1 MAILLVLRR
10 NNGVYSLL
18 MNSRKINLTRRQ
30 FLKLIGLG
38 TCAAMLQRIP
48 LSKVLANTN
57 VPKLGRVARR
67 DWPVF
72 EEPNIKSRR
81 KYGLNL
87 DQVIPILETI
97 VLTNDI
103 GHSETWYRLA
113 EDEFVSGAL
122 IQLVENRRN
131 VSNAPIPEQG
141 SLGEIT
147 VPAIDVYFQPR
158 GQKTS
163 QRYYYGST
171 YWVKKRVLDEFGV
184 PWYEL
189 PDDVNGVLYYVRAYA
204 VHLVEP
210 EEIAPLSP
218 EVPAEQ
224 KRILVNLRDQRAI
237 AFENEREVF
246 STLISSGLPG
256 MFTPIGTFMTFHKR
270 PSRRMFLF
278 AGDPKMDYDFPGVPW
293 VNYITQDGVAIHG
306 AYWHANWGNPMTHG
320 CISMPTEDAKWIYR
334 WTTPVVPFGE
344 TYHIADTGTRVDVII
359 G

>member
-1 MAILLVLRR
+1 
-10 NNGVYSLL
+10 
-18 MNSRKINLTRRQ
+18 MNSKKINLTRRE

-48 LSKVLANTN
+48 LSKVLANTD

-131 VSNAPIPEQG
+131 VSQEPIPADG

-147 VPAIDVYFQPR
+147 IPAIDVYLQPR
-158 GQKTS
+158 VQKTRR
-163 QRYYYGST
+163 RYYYGST
-171 YWVKKRVLDEFGV
+171 FWVKTRVMDEFGV

-189 PDDVNGVLYYVRAYA
+189 PDEINGIPYFVRAYA
-204 VHLVEP
+204 VHLMKP
-210 EEIAPLSP
+210 EDIAPLSA
-218 EVPAEQ
+218 EVPPEQ
-224 KRILVNLRDQRAI
+224 KRILVDLRVQRAI
-237 AFENEREVF
+237 ALEANREVF
-246 STLISSGLPG
+246 STLISSGLPAT
-256 MFTPIGTFMTFHKR
+256 FTPTGTFMTNRKR
-270 PSRRMFLF
+270 PSRRMYLVS
-278 AGDPKMDYDFPGVPW
+278 GNPKMDYDFPGVPW
-293 VNYITQDGVAIHG
+293 VSYLTLKGIAFHG
-306 AYWHANWGNPMTHG
+306 SYWHANWGKPMSHG
-320 CISMPTEDAKWIYR
+320 CIEMTPEDAKWIYR

-344 TYHIADTGTRVDVII
+344 PYHIEETGTRVDVLS
-359 G
+359 GY